1 MSITLKKMLGRL
13 LYALISPDL
22 LSAQKWC
29 CQKEITGEFSG
40 AKAGRKCSDEKLE
53 SSIIIFQTG
62 FHFVPL
68 QPVTHHGPTQNLKQD
83 LSKPLFQMRRWK
95 ITNTIEVRK
104 SFCKPPWQEKVRG
117 QGREKVKE
125 ERKEKKGTSGY

>member
-1 MSITLKKMLGRL
+1 MRL
-13 LYALISPDL
+13 L
-22 LSAQKWC
+22 C
-29 CQKEITGEFSG
+29 
-40 AKAGRKCSDEKLE
+40 RKCSDEKLE

-83 LSKPLFQMRRWK
+83 HSKPLFQMRRWK

-125 ERKEKKGTSGY
+125 RKEKKGTSGY